1 MDSGVFD
8 INNVEVQMTMVVKLH
23 QLQREALP
31 HLTYQNLEAYLTQVV
46 WKKQLPRALHEAAD
60 DVLRI
65 NANDIVRFLS
75 RQAITEG
82 EKAHLEDFA
91 DLIGGF

>member
-31 HLTYQNLEAYLTQVV
+31 HLTYQNLEAYLTQ
-46 WKKQLPRALHEAAD
+46 
-60 DVLRI
+60 
-65 NANDIVRFLS
+65 NA
-75 RQAITEG
+75 Q
-82 EKAHLEDFA
+82 
-91 DLIGGF
+91 GGFLREESHINFAVLTWNVT